1 MKFGVTVYLLIVM
14 DYFDTINST
23 KEAELAYANWY
34 SQLPD
39 ARKAKMLCD
48 LFQFG
53 IDTVRYNARKENPF
67 ISEAE
72 TLMKYIEL
80 NLKKDFSPDVYA
92 FIETKMAERAEN
104 EWKQRF
110 KTMKNT
116 LGWSYE
122 KMALFMD
129 AGSADAL
136 KSSISRKIPNFAK
149 LAICIFEQ
157 QHKGF

>member
-1 MKFGVTVYLLIVM
+1 M

-92 FIETKMAERAEN
+92 FI
-104 EWKQRF
+104 
-110 KTMKNT
+110 
-116 LGWSYE
+116 
-122 KMALFMD
+122 
-129 AGSADAL
+129 
-136 KSSISRKIPNFAK
+136 
-149 LAICIFEQ
+149 
-157 QHKGF
+157 